1 MHYVSDEYWKNCFS
15 VYTCNDV
22 ITIYSCK
29 YSIFDFPAGLI
40 GAKVTEKLYTG
51 KSYIVF
57 LVLSSIIPAI
67 YFTAIMSVSGLLR
80 MKGYDE
86 NFWKIYFS
94 SFPINVVFG
103 YFSSI
108 FGM

>member
-1 MHYVSDEYWKNCFS
+1 MMLLQSIVASI
-15 VYTCNDV
+15 V
-22 ITIYSCK
+22 
-29 YSIFDFPAGLI
+29 IFDFSGWLI
-40 GAKVTEKLYTG
+40 RC
-51 KSYIVF
+51 KSNRETIYWKIIYCF
-57 LVLSSIIPAI
+57 LSSFINNSSDIF
-67 YFTAIMSVSGLLR
+67 YCIMSVSGLLR

-108 FGM
+108 FWNVILDKVLRRKEA